1 MDRKDNGWRRGVGV
15 ALILGFILI
24 WALLIAFFA
33 PAISRWPI
41 LVQAPFYLFMG
52 IVWIIPLKPL
62 LQWMETGSF
71 RPPRR

>member
-1 MDRKDNGWRRGVGV
+1 MDRNDNGWRRGVGV

-41 LVQAPFYLFMG
+41 LDQAPFYLFMG

-71 RPPRR
+71 RPPRG

>member
-1 MDRKDNGWRRGVGV
+1 MDRNDNSWRRGVGV

-62 LQWMETGSF
+62 LQWMESGSF